1 MYGLVNQAIE
11 DLVRAN
17 HGSLAWD
24 LIKRRAQINLEAFIG
39 MDQYPDELTYRLIDA
54 ASEVLGI
61 GRQTVLRAFGEYWVL
76 FTAKKGYGEMLAVG
90 GKTLPEF
97 LQNFDNLHT
106 RVGIIMP
113 HLMPPSFTCTE
124 ITASGLHLHYYSH
137 RRGLADMVVGLIQ
150 GLGKMFGNE
159 TEITHIEDREAGA
172 DHDVFRIAW
181 S

>member
-1 MYGLVNQAIE
+1 MAKC
-11 DLVRAN
+11 
-17 HGSLAWD
+17 W
-24 LIKRRAQINLEAFIG
+24 
-39 MDQYPDELTYRLIDA
+39 
-54 ASEVLGI
+54 
-61 GRQTVLRAFGEYWVL
+61 LRA
-76 FTAKKGYGEMLAVG
+76 ARPCRKN
-90 GKTLPEF
+90 
-97 LQNFDNLHT
+97 LQNLDNLHT
-106 RVGIIMP
+106 RVGIIMSP
-113 HLMPPSFTCTE
+113 DAPSFTCTE